1 MPQQVHH
8 AVQSIQ
14 RYHDRSDVDKNKMDS
29 IKNDHA
35 EISGTK
41 VGHVKV
47 EDLVELFSRTV

>member
-14 RYHDRSDVDKNKMDS
+14 RYHDRADVDKNKMDS

-41 VGHVKV
+41 VVNVKV
-47 EDLVELFSRTV
+47 DDLVDLFSRTV